1 MEFYNTHILTV
12 VLFTPLV
19 GALLLLF
26 VPRDSETAHRVI
38 GNLFAFLGLIVSLPL
53 IWRFSLDPSAP
64 RFQFHGKRGLDSLD
78 RRALHAGHRR
88 HQPACW

>member
-26 VPRDSETAHRVI
+26 VPRDNATRIAS
-38 GNLFAFLGLIVSLPL
+38 
-53 IWRFSLDPSAP
+53 SAIYSVCS
-64 RFQFHGKRGLDSLD
+64 G
-78 RRALHAGHRR
+78 
-88 HQPACW
+88 